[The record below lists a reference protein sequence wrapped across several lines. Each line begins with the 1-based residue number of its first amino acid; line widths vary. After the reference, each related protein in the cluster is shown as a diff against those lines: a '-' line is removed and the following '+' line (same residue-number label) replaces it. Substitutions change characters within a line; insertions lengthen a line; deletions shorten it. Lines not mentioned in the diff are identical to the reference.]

1 MANPRQRRKAR
12 SGSHTSVSHSKR
24 AKTLHLKKQPAIRGP
39 KVLQEAWDKT
49 KTVRQ
54 NYAALGLAVSLNPR
68 ASGGSE
74 GPQNFASADAEAI
87 TRQAEASGS
96 LNSLDEVTRVVP
108 KGFGRIVR
116 DEDGNIVD
124 VEMNEDDEDEGD
136 EVSVDDRG
144 GLVEEK
150 ASVIVSEAASWV
162 TGAQQHPD
170 ARTDVVRALE
180 ASAASAKPVPRGT
193 SKGERG
199 YLERLVE
206 KYGRDVDAMARDRK
220 LNTNQHTAG
229 ELSRA
234 IRKAGGFAALG
245 SG

>member
-39 KVLQEAWDKT
+39 KVLQEAWDKK

-54 NYAALGLAVSLNPR
+54 NYAALGLSASLNPR
-68 ASGGSE
+68 SAGGTE
-74 GPQNFASADAEAI
+74 GAKGKALADAELI
-87 TRQAEASGS
+87 TRQREPSGS
-96 LNSLDEVTRVVP
+96 QNRSDEVTQIVP

-116 DEDGNIVD
+116 DEDGNVVD
-124 VEMNEDDEDEGD
+124 VVMDEEEEEENDD
-136 EVSVDDRG
+136 VSADDRG
-144 GLVEEK
+144 GLVEDK
-150 ASVIVSEAASWV
+150 ASVIAPEAASWV
-162 TGAQQHPD
+162 TGVQQHPD
-170 ARTDVVRALE
+170 ARTDVVEALE
-180 ASAASAKPVPRGT
+180 ASAAMAKPVPRGT

-206 KYGRDVDAMARDRK
+206 KYGKNVDAMARDRK

-234 IRKAGGFAALG
+234 IRKAGGFATLG